1 MYQEKEAFLS
11 GRSKSLSN
19 KRLICISVVYDEGN
33 ACWSLYF
40 SNLLNAPN
48 RCLACTFVI
57 VYSDFNCLALKTRAA
72 RWMQLL
78 KKHRFVNCYK
88 IGNFGLICSDIV
100 IVLVDLGG
108 LL

>member
-11 GRSKSLSN
+11 GRSKPLSN
-19 KRLICISVVYDEGN
+19 KRLSSISFVYDEGN
-33 ACWSLYF
+33 ACWLLYF

-48 RCLACTFVI
+48 RCLACTFVV
-57 VYSDFNCLALKTRAA
+57 VYSDFNCLSLNKSCKMDAT
-72 RWMQLL
+72 L
-78 KKHRFVNCYK
+78 KKHRSVNCYK

-100 IVLVDLGG
+100 IVMVDLGG